1 MDHKILLKKLKSF
14 GIQGKLYNWI
24 ASFLTGRKQYVTV
37 DGVMSSI
44 IDVVSGVPQGTVLG
58 PLLFLIYINDIFGAV
73 KHSKI
78 KVFADD
84 SKLHKDISSHVD
96 RLLLQEDLL
105 SVVEKFQ
112 LLHHGKIVDL
122 KLPYT
127 LPSGQPLQG
136 SDDVKDL
143 GLHVD
148 TNRTW
153 QNHIATKATKANSMT
168 GWILRT
174 FITRDVS
181 TMMLLYKSFV
191 RSHLE
196 YCCPLWSPHLQRDII
211 QIEAVQRSF
220 TAKIQGLCDL
230 SYWDCL
236 RRLSLY
242 SLQRRRERYTI
253 ILVWKI
259 EHNIL
264 PNNVNLIFR
273 ETSRH
278 GTTCIRPLGNSKHSS
293 INTLRFNSFASR
305 ASALYNVVPPN
316 IKSLT
321 TLTTFKPALDV
332 FLNSF
337 PDTPPTPGYT
347 GQNRNSVLEWAG
359 SNCL

>member
-1 MDHKILLKKLKSF
+1 MELN
-14 GIQGKLYNWI
+14 Q
-24 ASFLTGRKQYVTV
+24 
-37 DGVMSSI
+37 
-44 IDVVSGVPQGTVLG
+44 
-58 PLLFLIYINDIFGAV
+58 
-73 KHSKI
+73 
-78 KVFADD
+78 
-84 SKLHKDISSHVD
+84 
-96 RLLLQEDLL
+96 
-105 SVVEKFQ
+105 EKFQ

-143 GLHVD
+143 GVYVD
-148 TNRTW
+148 TNLTWRT
-153 QNHIATKATKANSMT
+153 HIATKATKANSMA

-174 FITRDVS
+174 FITRD
-181 TMMLLYKSFV
+181 
-191 RSHLE
+191 
-196 YCCPLWSPHLQRDII
+196 
-211 QIEAVQRSF
+211 
-220 TAKIQGLCDL
+220 
-230 SYWDCL
+230 
-236 RRLSLY
+236 
-242 SLQRRRERYTI
+242 RRRERYTI

-259 EHNIL
+259 EHDIL
-264 PNNVNLIFR
+264 PNNVKLIFR

-347 GQNRNSVLEWAG
+347 GQNRNSVLEWADSRG
-359 SNCL
+359 RLAPLMRRAAPVGPRLAGPVLGPRLSGPVLGPRLAGPVPSPRLGPRPRPRLVSPVLAPRVRMRMRIPVLRTWQPVPLVRCHRCHILRMMTWIGRNRASLRSSRLLWLRRT

>member
-1 MDHKILLKKLKSF
+1 MELN
-14 GIQGKLYNWI
+14 Q
-24 ASFLTGRKQYVTV
+24 
-37 DGVMSSI
+37 
-44 IDVVSGVPQGTVLG
+44 
-58 PLLFLIYINDIFGAV
+58 
-73 KHSKI
+73 
-78 KVFADD
+78 
-84 SKLHKDISSHVD
+84 
-96 RLLLQEDLL
+96 
-105 SVVEKFQ
+105 EKFQ

-143 GLHVD
+143 GVYVD
-148 TNRTW
+148 TNLTWRT
-153 QNHIATKATKANSMT
+153 HIATKATKANSMT

-220 TAKIQGLCDL
+220 TAKIQGLRDL
-230 SYWDCL
+230 SYWDRL

-259 EHNIL
+259 EHNVL